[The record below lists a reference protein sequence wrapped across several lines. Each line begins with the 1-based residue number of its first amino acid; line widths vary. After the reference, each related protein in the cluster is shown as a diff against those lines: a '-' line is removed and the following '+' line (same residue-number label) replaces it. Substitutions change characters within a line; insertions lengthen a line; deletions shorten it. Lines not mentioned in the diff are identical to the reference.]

1 MFTTFFSNLLLFLL
15 LLLVLSVLFVHFRS
29 RARLPLMRQMFNY
42 SAFFAPYNSL
52 MYLFS
57 STPSQPYLRR
67 QDFPE
72 LDLLRDNWQ
81 TIRDEAMHLF
91 DEGYIRAALDNNEA
105 GFGSFFKKGWKRFY
119 LTWYDDGPLPS
130 AQRLCPRTVELVSQV
145 PSVKGAMFALL
156 PGGSHLNPHRDP
168 FAGSL
173 RYHLGLS
180 TPNSDACRI
189 YVDGQPYAWRDG
201 EDVMFDETY
210 VHWVKNETETTR
222 VILFCDV
229 ERPLPGPLRNLNRW
243 ISGVLGRATAPQNV
257 EGERVGSINRA
268 YGGFKRFGDVFGVR
282 VKRFK
287 RRYPKGYK
295 RLKPVLAV
303 ALLALLGWWLL
314 G

>member
-1 MFTTFFSNLLLFLL
+1 MTASLAAKLSLVGLFLA
-15 LLLVLSVLFVHFRS
+15 SVLFVHLRG
-29 RARLPLMRQMFNY
+29 RARLPFLRQLVNY
-42 SAFFAPYNSL
+42 SALFAPYNSL

-57 STPSQPYLRR
+57 ATPSRPYLERR
-67 QDFPE
+67 DFPE

-81 TIRDEAMHLF
+81 VIREEAMQLF
-91 DEGYIRAALDNNEA
+91 DEGYIRAALHDNEA

-119 LTWYDDGPLPS
+119 LTWYDGALPS
-130 AQRLCPRTVELVSQV
+130 AQRLCPKTVALLEQI
-145 PSVKGAMFALL
+145 PCVKGAMFTLL
-156 PGGSHLNPHRDP
+156 PGPGHLNPHRDP

-210 VHWVKNETETTR
+210 VHWVKNETDVTR

-229 ERPLPGPLRNLNRW
+229 ERPLPEPMRTFNRW

-257 EGERVGSINRA
+257 EGERVGGINRA
-268 YGGFKRFGDVFGVR
+268 YGGFKRVGNAIGGQV
-282 VKRFK
+282 
-287 RRYPKGYK
+287 K
-295 RLKPVLAV
+295 RLKRRSPRAYKILKP
-303 ALLALLGWWLL
+303 LLAIGLLTLLGWWIVR
-314 G
+314 

>member
-1 MFTTFFSNLLLFLL
+1 MPYPVVIKTLLIAIFLG
-15 LLLVLSVLFVHFRS
+15 SVLFVHFRG
-29 RARLPLMRQMFNY
+29 RARLPLLRQMFNY
-42 SAFFAPYNSL
+42 SALFTPYNSL

-57 STPSQPYLRR
+57 KTPSRPYLQRR
-67 QDFPE
+67 DFPE

-81 TIRDEAMHLF
+81 VIRDEAMALF
-91 DEGYIRAALDNNEA
+91 DEGHIRAALNDNEA

-119 LTWYDDGPLPS
+119 LSWYDDGPLPS
-130 AQRLCPRTVELVSQV
+130 ARALCPRTLELLNQV
-145 PSVKGAMFALL
+145 PSVRGAMFALL

-189 YVDGQPYAWRDG
+189 YVDGQVYAWRDG

-210 VHWVKNETETTR
+210 VHWVKNETPTTR

-229 ERPLPGPLRNLNRW
+229 ERPLPAPLRQINRW
-243 ISGVLGRATAPQNV
+243 ISGVLGRATAPQNM
-257 EGERVGSINRA
+257 EGERVGVINRA
-268 YGGFKRFGDVFGVR
+268 YGRIKRGGNVFGAHF
-282 VKRFK
+282 KQFK
-287 RRYPKGYK
+287 RRHRQAYQVL
-295 RLKPVLAV
+295 RVILLLAV
-303 ALLALLGWWLL
+303 VLGLWRWLI

>member
-1 MFTTFFSNLLLFLL
+1 MPIALVVKTSLLTLFLC
-15 LLLVLSVLFVHFRS
+15 SVLFVHFRG
-29 RARLPLMRQMFNY
+29 RARLPLLRQMVNY
-42 SAFFAPYNSL
+42 SALFTPYNSL

-57 STPSQPYLRR
+57 STPSRPYLQR

-81 TIRDEAMHLF
+81 VIRDEAMALF
-91 DEGYIRAALDNNEA
+91 NEGHIRAALHDNEA

-119 LTWYDDGPLPS
+119 LSWYDEGPLPS
-130 AQRLCPRTVELVSQV
+130 ALKLCPHTVELLGQV

-156 PGGSHLNPHRDP
+156 PGDSHLNPHRDP
-168 FAGSL
+168 FAGTL

-189 YVDGQPYAWRDG
+189 YVDGQVYSWRDG

-210 VHWVKNETETTR
+210 VHWVKNETPMTR

-229 ERPLPGPLRNLNRW
+229 ERPLPAPLRQFNRW
-243 ISGVLGRATAPQNV
+243 ISGVLGRATAPQNI
-257 EGERVGSINRA
+257 EGERVGVINRA
-268 YGGFKRFGDVFGVR
+268 YGRIKRGGNVSGARFKQ
-282 VKRFK
+282 FK
-287 RRYPKGYK
+287 RRHRQAY
-295 RLKPVLAV
+295 RLLRVVLVVAV
-303 ALLALLGWWLL
+303 AIGLYRWLI